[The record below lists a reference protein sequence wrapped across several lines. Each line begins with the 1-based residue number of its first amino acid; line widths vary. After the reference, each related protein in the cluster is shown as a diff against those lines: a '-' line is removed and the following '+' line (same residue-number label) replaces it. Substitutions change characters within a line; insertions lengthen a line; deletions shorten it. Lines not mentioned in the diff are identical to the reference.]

1 MPPKISVVVPF
12 HDVEAHLAECLES
25 LARQTLRDLEV
36 VMVDDGSADGGPVI
50 AKEFADRDDRF
61 VLLHRGGEGL
71 GPARNAGVAR
81 AGGQY
86 LAFAGA
92 ADTVPPYAYELLVRT
107 LEATGSDIAGGNV
120 LRVDRD
126 HAWQSPLHA
135 EAYAATV
142 KGTHITRHPALLQ
155 DRTVWNKVYRRS
167 FWDAHRFEFPAM
179 SHEDPPV
186 SLEAHVL
193 ASAVDV
199 LDTTVYLWRHRREP
213 LANPQADAA
222 DRLASLEMVRGIL
235 GDHAPALLPAY
246 DKHALDLDVRALIL
260 ALPAASGEHRD
271 RLLEAGADIV
281 AAAAPSAFQGLEAI
295 KRLELH
301 LLRERMLPEL
311 LDVLRFEENGLHDVP
326 LVSRRRRRQRWYA
339 RYPFFGDP
347 ARAIPD
353 EVYDVTDELKLH
365 AEVDRV
371 GWDSGCLVVQGHAHF
386 DRLAVTSAKDSR
398 IRIWMHDA
406 KSGKEVRLPVERMP
420 CPEATARSGQSLV
433 SYDWSGFSIRIE
445 PDLLQDGDEWPTV
458 TWELFAE
465 VSTSGC
471 KAVQRLTSAEPA
483 VNWAAARQVDEHVA
497 VQPAADKG
505 FVVHVKR
512 AKAVVT
518 GYRRVGDL
526 LEITGWTRLALG
538 PGAAIVA
545 VRRHGGPEVRGEVTV
560 RPAAGMRMEK
570 GTGFDFMATL
580 PLDALHS
587 GPAIAERGPRA
598 AHLRDAIDWDIRL
611 LGSDGPLRL
620 TMARTLPG
628 ARFAT
633 RGREFALTRT
643 AYGNLRGVERSFRP
657 VVTSVRWTPDDRL
670 TLTGDLSDPTHR
682 PTHLILRRRRSGDEH
697 RLPLTW
703 DGATFTTTFAP
714 GAMPLFGTA
723 GPLATGLWDL
733 LAPTPAAANR
743 LAKHAS
749 ASNSNARPAKTRE
762 MRRPKVPTPATV
774 MIKPLGTNTSAA
786 ATAMT
791 ATPQSPRPPT
801 LEAPEETTVVVE
813 RAVISDLPE
822 WRAAGTHEF
831 EARVHQTDALQLR
844 SRAVMAEDERGGHA
858 QRLLWEHDYPVYL
871 RSPLTDLVVF
881 DSYGASQYSCNPRA
895 IYEEIA
901 RSHPGLECVWI
912 STDGQFSVEG
922 DAKVVIAG
930 TREHYRALARARY
943 IVTNYGLTPGFVKRP
958 EQRYMQTWHGTPLK
972 RLGYDLSDLHSQRA
986 ENLRWIDYEVPRWDV
1001 VLSPNTFTSDTMRRA
1016 FHYEGEILEAGY
1028 PRNDVLSSPE
1038 FDRLGARVRE
1048 RLGIPRGKKV
1058 VLYAPTW
1065 RDDHHL
1071 APGRRAFSMELDVET
1086 LRRALGDDHVLLVR
1100 PHFLITE
1107 GHRPPS
1113 DGFTIDV
1120 SRYPDIADLYLASDV
1135 LVTDY
1140 SSAMFDFAC
1149 TGRPMLFY
1157 TYDLEHYRD
1166 RARGFSL
1173 DFEAEAPGP
1182 LLSTSAEVAEALRA
1196 VDEVQDAYVDA
1207 YDTFF
1212 DKYCPHDD
1220 GKAAARAAERLLT

>member
-36 VMVDDGSADGGPVI
+36 VMVDDGSADGGSVI

-61 VLLHRGGEGL
+61 VLVQRGHEGL

-92 ADTVPPYAYELLVRT
+92 ADTLPPYAYELLVRT

-120 LRVDRD
+120 LRLDDDR
-126 HAWQSPLHA
+126 AWQSPLHA
-135 EAYAATV
+135 GAYAATV
-142 KGTHITRHPALLQ
+142 KRTHITRHPALLQ

-199 LDTTVYLWRHRREP
+199 LDTAVYFWRHRQEP
-213 LANPQADAA
+213 PSPNPQANAA
-222 DRLASLEMVRGIL
+222 DRIASLEMVRGIL
-235 GDHAPALLPAY
+235 GDHAPALLPVY

-260 ALPAASGEHRD
+260 ALPTASGEHRD

-326 LVSRRRRRQRWYA
+326 LVSRGRRRQRWYA
-339 RYPFFGDP
+339 RYPFYGDR
-347 ARAIPD
+347 ARAVPD
-353 EVYDVTDELKLH
+353 EVYDVTDELRLH

-371 GWDSGCLVVQGHAHF
+371 TWDSGSLVVQGHAHF

-406 KSGKEVRLPVERMP
+406 KTGKEIRLPVERIP
-420 CPEATARSGQSLV
+420 CPEATVQSGQSLV

-445 PDLLQDGDEWPTV
+445 PELLQDGDDWPTV

-465 VSTSGC
+465 VTASGC

-483 VNWAAARQVDEHVA
+483 VNWAAPRQVDEHVA
-497 VQPAADKG
+497 VQPAADQG

-545 VRRHGGPEVRGEVTV
+545 TRRHGGPEVRGEVTV
-560 RPAAGMRMEK
+560 RPAAGMRMDR
-570 GTGFDFMATL
+570 GTGFDFMAAL
-580 PLDALHS
+580 PLGALHS
-587 GPAIAERGPRA
+587 DPEAAERGPA
-598 AHLRDAIDWDIRL
+598 THLRDAIDWDIRL
-611 LGSDGPLRL
+611 VGADGPLRL
-620 TMARTLPG
+620 TVARTLPG

-657 VVTSVRWTPDDRL
+657 VVTSVRWTADDRL
-670 TLTGDLSDPTHR
+670 TLTGDLSDPAHR
-682 PTHLILRRRRSGDEH
+682 PTHLILRRRPSGDEH

-703 DGATFTTTFAP
+703 DGPTFTATFAP

-723 GPLATGLWDL
+723 GPLTTGLWDL
-733 LAPTPAAANR
+733 LAPTPGTAKRADGTPTASSTTASPPPKAAQTT
-743 LAKHAS
+743 
-749 ASNSNARPAKTRE
+749 ARPA
-762 MRRPKVPTPATV
+762 RPTKPTPATV
-774 MIKPLGTNTSAA
+774 KFKPNRRHAPTQNAA
-786 ATAMT
+786 
-791 ATPQSPRPPT
+791 PPT
-801 LEAPEETTVVVE
+801 CAEPGEIPVVVE

-844 SRAVMAEDERGGHA
+844 SRTVMAEDERGGHA
-858 QRLLWEHDYPVYL
+858 QRLLWERDYPVYL
-871 RSPLTDLVVF
+871 RSPLTELVVF

-895 IYEEIA
+895 IYEEIT

-912 STDGQFSVEG
+912 STDGQFNVEG
-922 DAKVVIAG
+922 DAKVLIAG

-943 IVTNYGLTPGFVKRP
+943 IVTNYGLAPGFAKRP
-958 EQRYMQTWHGTPLK
+958 EQTYMQTWHGTPLK

-1016 FHYEGEILEAGY
+1016 FRYEGEILETGY

-1048 RLGIPRGKKV
+1048 RLGIPAGKKV

-1071 APGRRAFSMELDVET
+1071 APGRRAFSMELDVEA

-1107 GHRPPS
+1107 GDRPRS

-1157 TYDLEHYRD
+1157 TYDLARYRD
-1166 RARGFSL
+1166 HMRGFSL
-1173 DFEAEAPGP
+1173 DFETEAPGP
-1182 LLSTSAEVAEALRA
+1182 LLTTSTEVAEALRA
-1196 VDEVQDAYVDA
+1196 IDEIQDAYVDA

-1220 GKAAARAAERLLT
+1220 GKAAARAAERLLA